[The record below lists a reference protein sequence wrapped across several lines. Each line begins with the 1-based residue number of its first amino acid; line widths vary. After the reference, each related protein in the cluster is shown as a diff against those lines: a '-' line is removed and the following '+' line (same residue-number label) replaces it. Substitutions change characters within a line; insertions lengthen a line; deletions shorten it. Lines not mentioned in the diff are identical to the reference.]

1 MSFIQPGCLYL
12 GEIGMLNINTNYAAS
27 FAANAAK
34 QSSSGLDS
42 AMEKLSSGSRI
53 NYAKDDAAGLAIST
67 RISAEVQGLAMA
79 SRNAADAQSMV
90 DTADGALAETHT
102 LLLRMREL
110 AVQSANGTLNGD
122 DRNALDAEY
131 QQLESEITRIDNNT
145 TFAGV
150 SLFDGSTK
158 NFQVGVDSGG
168 ANVIQH
174 TFTSMSA
181 TDILANIDHD
191 GDSLV
196 DNSTTPDGNP
206 VDTTDTPNQA
216 ADIKT
221 TTAAQ
226 ATITMLDTAIKTVS
240 TERGKLG
247 AVSNRLSS
255 TIANLDQVSV
265 NLSASKGRIQ
275 DADFATETGN
285 LAKNQ
290 IMQQAATAMLAQ
302 ANASK
307 GSVLTLI
314 RN

>member
-1 MSFIQPGCLYL
+1 
-12 GEIGMLNINTNYAAS
+12 MLNINTNYAAS

-34 QSSSGLDS
+34 QSSSGLNS

-53 NYAKDDAAGLAIST
+53 NYAKDDAAGQAIAVRLT
-67 RISAEVQGLAMA
+67 AEVQGVAMA
-79 SRNAADAQSMV
+79 SRNAADAQSMI
-90 DTADGALAETHT
+90 DTADGALGETHN

-110 AVQSANGTLNGD
+110 AVQSANGTLNSD
-122 DRNALDAEY
+122 DRDALDAEY
-131 QQLESEITRIDNNT
+131 QQLEAEVTRIDGNT
-145 TFAGV
+145 TFAGT
-150 SLFDGSTK
+150 SLFDASTK
-158 NFQVGVDSGG
+158 SFQVGAKSGDQ
-168 ANVIQH
+168 VSH
-174 TFTSMSA
+174 TFASMSA
-181 TDILANIDHD
+181 TDILADINHD
-191 GDSLV
+191 GD
-196 DNSTTPDGNP
+196 DGTTA
-206 VDTTDTPNQA
+206 VQA

-255 TIANLDQVSV
+255 TIANLDQVGV
-265 NLSASKGRIQ
+265 NLSASKGRIA
-275 DADFATETGN
+275 DADFAAETGN

-290 IMQQAATAMLAQ
+290 ILQQAATAMLAQ

-307 GSVLTLI
+307 GSILTLI